1 MFKLDLEKAEQPEIK
16 LQTSDGSFT
25 MEVTN
30 RSKGLDL
37 IDRVPE
43 EVWMRFVTLYR
54 RQGSR
59 PFSRRRNAKRL
70 FLFTNSCE

>member
-1 MFKLDLEKAEQPEIK
+1 MFKLDLEKAEEPEIK

-30 RSKGLDL
+30 RFKGLDL

-59 PFSRRRNAKRL
+59 PFSMRRNAKRL